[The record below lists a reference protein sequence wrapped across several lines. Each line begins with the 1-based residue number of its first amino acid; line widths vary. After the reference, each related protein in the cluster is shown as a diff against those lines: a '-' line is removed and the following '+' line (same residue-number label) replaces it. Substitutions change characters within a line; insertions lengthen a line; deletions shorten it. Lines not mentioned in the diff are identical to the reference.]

1 MRGRLAVAL
10 AVGATACIA
19 AGETR
24 HPASAG
30 VLARYDLA
38 SPPQDRWELPKDLAE
53 LSGLALARG
62 GRLFAH
68 GDERA
73 VVFELDPAGHRVVK
87 RFELGRPAA
96 RGDFEGIAVVDQR
109 VFLVTS
115 DGVLYEAPEGA
126 DGEAVEFVTHA
137 TGAGRSCEVE
147 GLEYEPETR
156 SLLLACKTP
165 RVAPL
170 KGRLTILRWSLE
182 RGALDPDP
190 RFSVPVEGR
199 LGSGDVHLS
208 GVTREPGTGHY
219 LVIAARENL
228 IAELSS
234 TGEVLAAVS
243 LPSALHPQAEGLALA
258 PDGSLLIGNERKSK
272 GSTGTLSIYRPR

>member
-1 MRGRLAVAL
+1 MRGGVAAAL
-10 AVGATACIA
+10 AVGAAGCIA

-24 HPASAG
+24 SPASAS

-38 SPPQDRWELPKDLAE
+38 APPQDRWELPKDLAE
-53 LSGLALARG
+53 LSGLAPAGG

-73 VVFELDPAGHRVVK
+73 IVFELDPAGHRVVK

-96 RGDFEGIAVVDQR
+96 RGDFEGIAVADDR
-109 VFLVTS
+109 IFLVTS

-126 DGEAVEFVTHA
+126 DGDAVEFVTRA

-165 RVAPL
+165 RAAPL
-170 KGRLTILRWSLE
+170 KGRLTVLRWSLD
-182 RGALDPDP
+182 RGVLDPDP
-190 RFSVPVEGR
+190 RFSAPGR
-199 LGSGDVHLS
+199 IHPSGI
-208 GVTREPGTGHY
+208 TREPGTGHY
-219 LVIAARENL
+219 LVIAARDNL
-228 IAELSS
+228 IAELSP
-234 TGEVLAAVS
+234 TGQILGTAT
-243 LPSALHPQAEGLALA
+243 LPASLHPQAEGIALA
-258 PDGSLLIGNERKSK
+258 PDGSLLIGNERRSK
-272 GSTGTLSIYRPR
+272 GSPGTLSIYRRRPH